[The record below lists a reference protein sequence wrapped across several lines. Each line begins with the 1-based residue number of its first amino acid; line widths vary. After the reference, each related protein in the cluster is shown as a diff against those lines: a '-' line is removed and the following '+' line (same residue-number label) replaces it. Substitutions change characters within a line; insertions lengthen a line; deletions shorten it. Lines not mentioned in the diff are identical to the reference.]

1 MQLRRPELS
10 DKAAVIEMMKEFEMS
25 QSAHDGGFWDVDN
38 FDYENWLESNRLS
51 EMGIN
56 VPANFV
62 PAVQL
67 VSFSDDGRA
76 LGFLHLRLR
85 LNENLLKQGGHIGYS
100 IRPSERRKGYAKE
113 QLRLGLLEVKKKN
126 ITKALVT
133 CHDDNEGSRKVILAN
148 GGQLEDVLDAVER
161 YWITLETD

>member
-38 FDYENWLESNRLS
+38 FDYEDWLESNRLS

-62 PAVQL
+62 PAVQF
-67 VSFSDDGRA
+67 VFFSDDGRA

-113 QLRLGLLEVKKKN
+113 QLRLGLLEAKKKN

>member
-38 FDYENWLESNRLS
+38 FDYEDWLESNRLS

-56 VPANFV
+56 VPENFV
-62 PAVQL
+62 PAVQF

-85 LNENLLKQGGHIGYS
+85 LNENLLKQGILGILSVHLNVVKDMLKNS
-100 IRPSERRKGYAKE
+100 YA
-113 QLRLGLLEVKKKN
+113 
-126 ITKALVT
+126 
-133 CHDDNEGSRKVILAN
+133 
-148 GGQLEDVLDAVER
+148 
-161 YWITLETD
+161 